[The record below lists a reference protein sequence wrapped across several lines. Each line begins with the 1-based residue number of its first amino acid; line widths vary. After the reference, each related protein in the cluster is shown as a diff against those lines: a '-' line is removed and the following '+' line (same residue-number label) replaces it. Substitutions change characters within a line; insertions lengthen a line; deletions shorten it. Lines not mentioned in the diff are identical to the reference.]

1 MKMYFS
7 GAYLRFFKGEG
18 SHFITPMLLTRWVC
32 LHPLE
37 VIFFR
42 MSSARWEE
50 GGGGGYK
57 TAGKDVLHV
66 DSSDLRLFAT

>member
-1 MKMYFS
+1 MKTLLFRGVS
-7 GAYLRFFKGEG
+7 KIFQREG

-50 GGGGGYK
+50 GGGATKQPEKMYCM
-57 TAGKDVLHV
+57 LI
-66 DSSDLRLFAT
+66 LRICDFSPPE